1 MAEFKTLGIS
11 WSVTIDVLKV
21 RRVRERRGGLDL
33 AAQDGTQLRKLA
45 GDVVLSSEV
54 LWDLVESQA
63 AAANISQEA
72 FFSALGGDDGDRA
85 AQSLFDAIIDFFP
98 KARREALRR
107 LRDTDAEMETAGLDL
122 AVTKLS
128 SEETTRALMGKLEA
142 DIDAA
147 LDAAIN
153 GTRFA
158 KSTDLPASSASTP
171 PA

>member
-21 RRVRERRGGLDL
+21 RRVRERRDRLDL

-45 GDVVLSSEV
+45 EDVVLAADV
-54 LWDLVESQA
+54 LWDLVETQA
-63 AAANISQEA
+63 SAANISQEA

-85 AQSLFDAIIDFFP
+85 AQALFDAIIDFFP
-98 KARREALRR
+98 KGRRAALRR
-107 LRDTDAEMETAGLDL
+107 LLDKDREMETAGLDL

-153 GTRFA
+153 GTPYA
-158 KSTDLPASSASTP
+158 KSTGSPASSASTP
-171 PA
+171 SA